1 LVIQP
6 RLFDIKFWFTHGGLI
21 MVLSEMQFI
30 SLLLKPDENLPCT
43 VKANIPLKKILG
55 PADVFAK

>member
-1 LVIQP
+1 
-6 RLFDIKFWFTHGGLI
+6 

-55 PADVFAK
+55 PVDVFAK

>member
-1 LVIQP
+1 
-6 RLFDIKFWFTHGGLI
+6 

-30 SLLLKPDENLPCT
+30 SLLLNDENLPCT

>member
-1 LVIQP
+1 
-6 RLFDIKFWFTHGGLI
+6 

-43 VKANIPLKKILG
+43 VKSNIPLKKILG